1 MMAKSQNYI
10 CCLHGWNEPQR
21 PWNPHEWYFAA
32 GTADAASCLRG
43 GGSEQISGELL
54 MGQESG
60 GIRYGLE
67 HDGFI
72 MIISMIMMVIKIMVI
87 YDGLSRLWSFL
98 MVYQDSGH

>member
-1 MMAKSQNYI
+1 
-10 CCLHGWNEPQR
+10 
-21 PWNPHEWYFAA
+21 
-32 GTADAASCLRG
+32 
-43 GGSEQISGELL
+43 